1 MLTHSPV
8 WSLTPTLPVF
18 FFMKTFA
25 PPLWYSSSLSVT
37 FQIPLPAHISTS
49 PPPSLFF
56 FFALLSLICLSLL
69 LSFFLQP
76 TTAASRSC
84 RPSLMCEPLNCHPSA
99 TRSSIR
105 VSLASI
111 WPEDQ
116 STGPAGL
123 TEAGPGSPLS
133 AQVSTWLHIHPHRKV
148 SCPIFALHLVPTLV
162 WLIWIKWLVCKW
174 GIKVMLIYL
183 LLLFMRTR
191 QARVGSPSRSYRLY
205 NINKV
210 WKPWLDHC
218 IPLIRF
224 AEVPLLNGA
233 GVSGAEQT
241 NGVPLRHLPQTLA

>member
-1 MLTHSPV
+1 MLTPSPV
-8 WSLTPTLPVF
+8 WSLTPTLPVCF
-18 FFMKTFA
+18 SWKLLLLHCDI
-25 PPLWYSSSLSVT
+25 PPSYLSLFRSLS
-37 FQIPLPAHISTS
+37 LHISV
-49 PPPSLFF
+49 PAPASLFF

-133 AQVSTWLHIHPHRKV
+133 AQVSTWLHVHPHRKV
-148 SCPIFALHLVPTLV
+148 SCPIFALHLVPTLI

-191 QARVGSPSRSYRLY
+191 QARVGSPSRSYR
-205 NINKV
+205 
-210 WKPWLDHC
+210 H
-218 IPLIRF
+218 
-224 AEVPLLNGA
+224 A
-233 GVSGAEQT
+233 GFT
-241 NGVPLRHLPQTLA
+241 TLTRCENPD